1 MMTLNEERMG
11 DVVILTLSG
20 KLMGGPD
27 AGVLNNK
34 LHELVEAKSTK
45 VVANI
50 ADLNW
55 MNSSGL
61 GILIGGLNTM
71 RNNQGDLKLAVV
83 PARIQSLLTITKL
96 HTIIE
101 VYESVADAVASYA

>member
-1 MMTLNEERMG
+1 MDLGEKRIG
-11 DVVILTLSG
+11 KVIILKLSG

-27 AGVLNNK
+27 AGLLNNK

-45 VVANI
+45 VVADI
-50 ADLNW
+50 SELNW

-71 RNNQGDLKLAVV
+71 RNNDGDIRLAAV
-83 PARIQSLLTITKL
+83 PDRIQSLLTITKL

-101 VYESVADAVASYA
+101 SFQTVEEAVASY

>member
-1 MMTLNEERMG
+1 MMTLNEERIG
-11 DVVILTLSG
+11 DVVVLTVSG

-27 AGVLNNK
+27 AGILNNK
-34 LHELVEAKSTK
+34 LHELVEEKNTK

-50 ADLNW
+50 AELNW

-71 RNNQGDLKLAVV
+71 RNNEGDLKLAVV
-83 PARIQSLLTITKL
+83 PPRIQSLLTITKL

-101 VYESVADAVASYA
+101 TFKSVEDAVASYA

>member
-1 MMTLNEERMG
+1 MMDLKEERV
-11 DVVILTLSG
+11 DDIVVLTLSG

-34 LHELVEAKSTK
+34 LHELVEEKRTK

-71 RNNQGDLKLAVV
+71 RNNKGDLKLAAV

-101 VYESVADAVASYA
+101 TYESVDDAVASYD

>member
-1 MMTLNEERMG
+1 MELDERRIG
-11 DVVILTLSG
+11 DVVVLKLSG

-27 AGVLNNK
+27 ANVLNNK
-34 LHELVEAKSTK
+34 LHELIEAKQTN

-50 ADLNW
+50 SDLNW

-71 RNNQGDLKLAVV
+71 RSNQGDLKLASV
-83 PARIQSLLTITKL
+83 PDRIQSLLTITKL
-96 HTIIE
+96 NTIIE
-101 VYESVADAVASYA
+101 SFATVEEAVASYH

>member
-1 MMTLNEERMG
+1 MMTLNEERIG

-27 AGVLNNK
+27 AGALITK
-34 LHELVEAKSTK
+34 LHELVEAKNTK

-50 ADLNW
+50 AELNW

-71 RNNQGDLKLAVV
+71 RNNRGDLKLAEV

-101 VYESVADAVASYA
+101 VYDSVDAAVASYA